1 MKYATNNEWN
11 HFGFSEA
18 YISEIQKINGG
29 FQFTLDNVMIHPEN
43 SKNRDIRQMRANE
56 LHFTIHEAQ
65 ILQLVEEGYK
75 VYNADGKLMEQH
87 QDQAVEPD
95 CYNEILKSIADG
107 ESCIYALEKSE
118 NTYQMTIDAS
128 NERTYVLSIAGTG
141 DTEEWNRFLNI

>member
-1 MKYATNNEWN
+1 MKYATSNEWD

-43 SKNRDIRQMRANE
+43 SKNHDIRQMRANQ

-65 ILQLVEEGYK
+65 IIQLVEEGYK
-75 VYNADGKLMEQH
+75 VYNADGRLMEQYE
-87 QDQAVEPD
+87 DREVEPD
-95 CYNEILKSIADG
+95 GYHEILKSFADG

-118 NTYQMTIDAS
+118 NIYQITIDAS
-128 NERTYVLSIAGTG
+128 SGHTYVLSIAGTR
-141 DTEEWNRFLNI
+141 DTEEWNRFLNV